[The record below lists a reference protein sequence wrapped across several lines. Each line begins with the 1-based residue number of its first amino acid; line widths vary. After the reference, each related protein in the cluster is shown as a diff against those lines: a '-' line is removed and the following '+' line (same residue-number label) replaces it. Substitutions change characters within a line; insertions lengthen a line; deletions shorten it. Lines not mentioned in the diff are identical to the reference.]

1 MAKTYMDWNQWV
13 DESGLS
19 EEDIEKAYKKV
30 KFRRNLYGILTFLT
44 PLGIILAPFWYK
56 ALYLTKAFRYRSF
69 NVEPNKLAAIVFG
82 LYMIGTLFIYP
93 LVMLKIITKTN
104 WGMGLKNL

>member
-56 ALYLTKAFRYRSF
+56 ALYLTKAFRYRSL